1 MIHYPSI
8 NIVSIKLSRKSLSLS
23 HSFPLS
29 LFLLYIS
36 ISLLLHLP
44 CFRFFKR
51 NFATREMHARFST
64 NNSHAPWSKFGRISW
79 TCLLTANSNHKTLV
93 DLCDLNE
100 RQVSLRSSRGE
111 RRFFLE
117 WFEQLLVMPLSTK
130 EMLADFMP
138 VDRARVK
145 STSRVLWFA
154 VYFDDYHRRI
164 LTGSSGK
171 VEGNLWGWIRTMV

>member
-1 MIHYPSI
+1 M
-8 NIVSIKLSRKSLSLS
+8 R
-23 HSFPLS
+23 
-29 LFLLYIS
+29 
-36 ISLLLHLP
+36 
-44 CFRFFKR
+44 FKR
-51 NFATREMHARFST
+51 
-64 NNSHAPWSKFGRISW
+64 
-79 TCLLTANSNHKTLV
+79 TAG
-93 DLCDLNE
+93 
-100 RQVSLRSSRGE
+100 SLRSSRGE